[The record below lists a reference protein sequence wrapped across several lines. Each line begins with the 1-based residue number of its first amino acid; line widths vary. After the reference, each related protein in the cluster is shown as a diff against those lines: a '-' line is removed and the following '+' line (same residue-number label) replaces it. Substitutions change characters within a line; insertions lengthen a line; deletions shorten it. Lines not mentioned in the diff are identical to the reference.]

1 MKRVH
6 AALTAS
12 LIGASLFSGPAVA
25 QEVYDGVTIG
35 ELEAALSDGFSV
47 SSDSLSDGSKIL
59 FAQGK
64 NHLIGAVL
72 THCGDSTRCEGVTY
86 FSVIEKK
93 LSADFINDFN
103 RKYDYV
109 KITTST
115 KGQHGI
121 NLELLA
127 AGGVTRTNLTNN
139 AAMLMLRMT
148 QLSEIL
154 NSTVSL
160 DTPNRML
167 TLGADMSVARVQ
179 EGFVNSKTS
188 SRPTMAVDPKKIRA
202 VIDLTAERLK

>member
-1 MKRVH
+1 MKRMH

-12 LIGASLFSGPAVA
+12 LIGASLFSVPAAA
-25 QEVYDGVTIG
+25 QEVYDGVTIT

-47 SSDSLSDGSKIL
+47 SKDKLSDGSTIL

-64 NHLIGAVL
+64 NHLIGAAL

-86 FSVIEKK
+86 FGVVEKK
-93 LSADFINDFN
+93 LSANFINDFN

-109 KITTST
+109 KLATST
-115 KGQHGI
+115 TGDAGI
-121 NLELLA
+121 SLELLA

-148 QLSEIL
+148 QLNEIL

-160 DTPNRML
+160 NTPSPMVM
-167 TLGADMSVARVQ
+167 LGADMSVARVQ
-179 EGFVNSKTS
+179 EAYVNLKTS
-188 SRPTMAVDPKKIRA
+188 SRPTVTIDPKKIRA
-202 VIDLTAERLK
+202 VVDFTVERLK